1 MFLFAQLRQ
10 GAIDLLARDR
20 AALDIN
26 QTMRIAPKK
35 TDHAVLRV
43 HGDAV
48 AICVLPR
55 RRDNRPHGNIFQFA
69 DSLERV
75 AHLSPFNRELMFV
88 IDVLIRAAAASTEIW
103 ALWRDAIRRTLLN
116 FDQICFG
123 ELLLFPDDFGGN
135 QFALNGVRNEN
146 GFALFPSDAFS
157 AERDVLNFQINRGAF
172 HYEPDSAGCL
182 RQR

>member
-1 MFLFAQLRQ
+1 MPVPDMFLLAQLPQ
-10 GAIDLLARDR
+10 GAIDLLPRDR

-35 TDHAVLRV
+35 TDHTVQRV

-55 RRDNRPHGNIFQFA
+55 RRDYRTHWNILQFA

-75 AHLSPFNRELMFV
+75 AQLPPFNRELVLV
-88 IDVLIRAAAASTEIW
+88 IDVLIRAAAASAEIW

-116 FDQICFG
+116 FHQLCFA
-123 ELLLFPDDFGGN
+123 ELLLFRHDFGGD
-135 QFALNGVRNEN
+135 QCAINGVRNKN
-146 GFALFPSDAFS
+146 SFALFPSNALS
-157 AERDVLNFQINRGAF
+157 AERDVLN
-172 HYEPDSAGCL
+172 S
-182 RQR
+182 

>member
-1 MFLFAQLRQ
+1 MPVPDMFLLAQLLQ

-35 TDHAVLRV
+35 TDHAVQRV

-55 RRDNRPHGNIFQFA
+55 RRDYRTHRNILQFA

-75 AHLSPFNRELMFV
+75 AQLSPFNRELVFV
-88 IDVLIRAAAASTEIW
+88 IDILIPAAAASAEIR
-103 ALWRDAIRRTLLN
+103 ADCGDAIKRTPLQIN
-116 FDQICFG
+116 QICFG
-123 ELLLFPDDFGGN
+123 ELLLFADDFSGN
-135 QFALNGVRNEN
+135 RFALNGVRNKN
-146 GFALFPSDAFS
+146 SFALFPSDAFPS
-157 AERDVLNFQINRGAF
+157 ERNVLNFQLDGA
-172 HYEPDSAGCL
+172 
-182 RQR
+182 

>member
-1 MFLFAQLRQ
+1 MPVAHMFLFAQLRQ

-48 AICVLPR
+48 AICVLPQR
-55 RRDNRPHGNIFQFA
+55 RNYRTHGNILQFA

-75 AHLSPFNRELMFV
+75 AQLSPFNRELVFV
-88 IDVLIRAAAASTEIW
+88 IDVLIRAATASAEIR

-123 ELLLFPDDFGGN
+123 ELLLFPNDFGGN
-135 QFALNGVRNEN
+135 HLTLNSVRNKN

-157 AERDVLNFQINRGAF
+157 AERDVLN
-172 HYEPDSAGCL
+172 S
-182 RQR
+182 